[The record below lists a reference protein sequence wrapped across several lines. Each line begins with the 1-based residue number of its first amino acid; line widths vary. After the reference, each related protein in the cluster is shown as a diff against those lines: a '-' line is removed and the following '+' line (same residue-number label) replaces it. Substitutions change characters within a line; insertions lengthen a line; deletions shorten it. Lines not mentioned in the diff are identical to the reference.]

1 MWRGCY
7 TLGLKYR
14 VGREFFLQT
23 LQILQNIFYLFQIT
37 IPCIQHINVCVRV
50 LISKQI
56 TQWIPKKDFKWYNVH
71 QLYILIYINIY
82 IYIICEREIGKNT
95 LPIRLLSSE
104 RNSFDFMYCGFILTS
119 SSWTARSNDSL
130 TVAERVTVFLYSDS
144 SCIWWSASY

>member
-14 VGREFFLQT
+14 VGREYFLQT

-37 IPCIQHINVCVRV
+37 IPFIQHINVCVRV

-56 TQWIPKKDFKWYNVH
+56 TQWIPKKILSDNVH
-71 QLYILIYINIY
+71 QLYILIYTY
-82 IYIICEREIGKNT
+82 IYKYIKYVKEIGKNT

-130 TVAERVTVFLYSDS
+130 TIAERVTVFLYCDS
-144 SCIWWSASY
+144 SCIW